1 MQILYGKN
9 KSVSLDVPSSCL
21 VISNPVGNEQSVE
34 QLAQDAVAHPLGLPG
49 LESCFTEDDKVAIAL
64 GEGVVHPDEILPV
77 LIDRLLLNGIKKENI
92 TLVVFG
98 GKTLDNAASGEFK
111 FFSSG
116 SPLSKYNVHV
126 HYTDQPQAYT
136 IVSAM
141 ESGEPL
147 AFVRPIVEADVVI
160 PVGVADPVASA
171 SPWSSRLG
179 VFSSVYPRFSMKE
192 AHDRFDHPSAFGL
205 DAPDE
210 SQDVPDEVRD
220 NISNRRRTAQ
230 DEIDDLEEMAR
241 IQWEEGDDF
250 GKRQETRD
258 NSEDSSTAYS
268 LLPTASDPL
277 STRNSQ
283 LATRQS
289 LAEEA
294 RKAGWELGVILLME
308 IIPGAGDSVVNIVF
322 GTPDSVEKEVDR
334 IHSACVKAFDKTV
347 VSGIGKLKFTRKPK
361 QILCAVGGDEN
372 RQTWLNV
379 IEALEAAVEKGSE
392 KCSVFLCADIA
403 QSVGPGFNVVM
414 AGSDL
419 LAGSISAVSST
430 LYRENFPDSLLALR
444 WLRLVDR
451 HRIFWL
457 SNLDSEIIEKLGAV
471 PLESIDQL
479 QRALKQE
486 NV

>member
-9 KSVSLDVPSSCL
+9 KSVSLDVPSTCL
-21 VISNPVGNEQSVE
+21 VVSNPVGSEQSIE
-34 QLAQDAVAHPLGLPG
+34 QLAQEAVAHPLGLPG
-49 LESCFTEDDKVAIAL
+49 LANCFTADDAVAIAL

-77 LIDRLLLNGIKKENI
+77 LIDQLLLNGIKKENI

-98 GKTLDNAASGEFK
+98 GKTQDDVISGEFNP
-111 FFSSG
+111 FSSD
-116 SPLSKYNVHV
+116 SPLRKYNVHV

-141 ESGEPL
+141 DSGEPL

-192 AHDRFDHPSAFGL
+192 THERFEHPSAFGL
-205 DAPDE
+205 DAPDQ

-220 NISNRRRTAQ
+220 NISNKRRTAQ

-241 IQWEEGDDF
+241 IQWEEG
-250 GKRQETRD
+250 ELTRSREERRTFND
-258 NSEDSSTAYS
+258 RTDSEDDISNREKSV
-268 LLPTASDPL
+268 
-277 STRNSQ
+277 
-283 LATRQS
+283 LARKK

-294 RKAGWELGVILLME
+294 RQAGWELGVVLLME
-308 IIPGAGDSVVNIVF
+308 IIPGAGDGVANIVF
-322 GTPDSVEKEVDR
+322 GTPDCVEKEVER
-334 IHSACVKAFDKTV
+334 IHSACVKEFDKNV
-347 VSGIGKLKFTRKPK
+347 VSGIGKLKFSRKPK
-361 QILCAVGGDEN
+361 QILCAVGGDER

-379 IEALEAAVEKGSE
+379 IESLEASAEKGTDN
-392 KCSVFLCADIA
+392 CTLFLCADIS
-403 QSVGPGFNVVM
+403 QPVGSGFKVVM

-419 LAGSISAVSST
+419 LAGTISAVAST
-430 LYRENFPDSLLALR
+430 LYRENFPDSFLALR

-457 SNLDSEIIEKLGAV
+457 SNLDCETIEKLGAV

-479 QRALKQE
+479 QRAIKQE
-486 NV
+486 

>member
-9 KSVSLDVPSSCL
+9 KSVSLDVPSTCL
-21 VISNPVGNEQSVE
+21 VVSNPVGSEQSIE
-34 QLAQDAVAHPLGLPG
+34 QLAQEAVAHPLGLPG
-49 LESCFTEDDKVAIAL
+49 LANCFTADDAVAIAL

-77 LIDRLLLNGIKKENI
+77 LIDQLLLNGIKKENI

-98 GKTLDNAASGEFK
+98 GKTQDDVISGEFNP
-111 FFSSG
+111 FSSD
-116 SPLSKYNVHV
+116 SPLRKYNVHV

-141 ESGEPL
+141 DSGEPL
-147 AFVRPIVEADVVI
+147 VFVRPIVEADVVI

-192 AHDRFDHPSAFGL
+192 AHERFEHPSAFGL
-205 DAPDE
+205 DAPDQ

-220 NISNRRRTAQ
+220 NISNKRRTAQ

-241 IQWEEGDDF
+241 IQWEEG
-250 GKRQETRD
+250 ELTRSREERRTFND
-258 NSEDSSTAYS
+258 RTDSEDDISNREKSVMA
-268 LLPTASDPL
+268 
-277 STRNSQ
+277 RKK
-283 LATRQS
+283 

-294 RKAGWELGVILLME
+294 QQAGWELGVVLLME
-308 IIPGAGDSVVNIVF
+308 IIPGAGDGVANIVF
-322 GTPDSVEKEVDR
+322 GTPDCVEKEVER
-334 IHSACVKAFDKTV
+334 IHSACVKEFDKNV
-347 VSGIGKLKFTRKPK
+347 VSGIGKLKFSRKPK
-361 QILCAVGGDEN
+361 QILCAVGGDER

-379 IEALEAAVEKGSE
+379 IESLEASAEKGTDN
-392 KCSVFLCADIA
+392 CTLFLCADIS
-403 QSVGPGFNVVM
+403 QPVGSGFKVVM

-419 LAGSISAVSST
+419 LAGTISAVAST
-430 LYRENFPDSLLALR
+430 LYRENFPDSFLALR

-457 SNLDSEIIEKLGAV
+457 SNLDCETIEKLGAV

-479 QRALKQE
+479 QRAIKQE
-486 NV
+486 

>member
-1 MQILYGKN
+1 MQLLYGKN

-21 VISNPVGNEQSVE
+21 VISNPVGSELSVE
-34 QLAQDAVAHPLGLPG
+34 QLTQDAVAHPLGLPG
-49 LESCFTEDDKVAIAL
+49 LKNCFTEDDKVAIAL
-64 GEGVVHPDEILPV
+64 GEGVVHQDEILPV
-77 LIDRLLLNGIKKENI
+77 LIDQLLLNGIKKENI

-98 GKTLDNAASGEFK
+98 GKTSPQTRDSKPFT
-111 FFSSG
+111 SD

-160 PVGVADPVASA
+160 PVGVADPVSCA

-192 AHDRFDHPSAFGL
+192 AHERFEHPSVFGL

-220 NISNRRRTAQ
+220 NISNKRRTAQ

-241 IQWEEGDDF
+241 IQWEEG
-250 GKRQETRD
+250 GLGSRQEAVD
-258 NSEDSSTAYS
+258 SSEDS
-268 LLPTASDPL
+268 PTAPDPL
-277 STRNSQ
+277 ENRK
-283 LATRQS
+283 R

-294 RKAGWELGVILLME
+294 QQAGWELGVVLLME
-308 IIPGAGDSVVNIVF
+308 IVPGAGNGIANIVF
-322 GTPDSVEKEVDR
+322 GTPDSVEKEVER
-334 IHSACVKAFDKTV
+334 IHSVCVKEFDKSV
-347 VSGIGKLKFTRKPK
+347 VSGIGKLKFSRKPK
-361 QILCAVGGDEN
+361 EILCVVGGEES
-372 RQTWLNV
+372 RQTWINA
-379 IEALEAAVEKGSE
+379 IEALETAAEKGTE
-392 KCSVFLCADIA
+392 NCAIYFCADIS
-403 QSVGPGFNVVM
+403 QPVGPGFKVVM
-414 AGSDL
+414 TGSDL
-419 LAGSISAVSST
+419 LAGTISAVAAT
-430 LYRENFPDSLLALR
+430 LYREKFPDSLLALR

-451 HRIFWL
+451 HRVYWL
-457 SNLDSEIIEKLGAV
+457 SNLDPETIEKLGAV
-471 PLESIDQL
+471 PLESSDQL

-486 NV
+486 IV

>member
-9 KSVSLDVPSSCL
+9 KSVSLDVPSTCL
-21 VISNPVGNEQSVE
+21 VVSNPVGSEQSIE
-34 QLAQDAVAHPLGLPG
+34 QLVQEAVAHPLGLPG
-49 LESCFTEDDKVAIAL
+49 LANCFTADDAVAIAL

-77 LIDRLLLNGIKKENI
+77 LIDQLLLNGIKKENI

-98 GKTLDNAASGEFK
+98 GKTQDDVISGEFNP
-111 FFSSG
+111 FSSD
-116 SPLSKYNVHV
+116 SPLRKYNVHV

-141 ESGEPL
+141 DSGEPL

-192 AHDRFDHPSAFGL
+192 AHERFEHPSAFGL
-205 DAPDE
+205 DAPDQ

-220 NISNRRRTAQ
+220 NISNKRRTAQ

-241 IQWEEGDDF
+241 IQWEEG
-250 GKRQETRD
+250 ELTRSREERRTFND
-258 NSEDSSTAYS
+258 RTDSEDDI
-268 LLPTASDPL
+268 SDREK
-277 STRNSQ
+277 SIMARKK
-283 LATRQS
+283 

-294 RKAGWELGVILLME
+294 RQAGWELGVVLLME
-308 IIPGAGDSVVNIVF
+308 IIPGAGDGVANIVF
-322 GTPDSVEKEVDR
+322 GTPDCVEKEVER
-334 IHSACVKAFDKTV
+334 IHSACVKEFDKNV
-347 VSGIGKLKFTRKPK
+347 VSGIGKLKFSRKPK
-361 QILCAVGGDEN
+361 QILCAVGGDER

-379 IEALEAAVEKGSE
+379 IESLEASAEKGTDN
-392 KCSVFLCADIA
+392 CTLFLCADIS
-403 QSVGPGFNVVM
+403 QPVGSGFKVVM

-419 LAGSISAVSST
+419 LAGTISAVAST
-430 LYRENFPDSLLALR
+430 LYRENFPDSFLALR

-457 SNLDSEIIEKLGAV
+457 SNLDCETIEKLGSV

-479 QRALKQE
+479 QRAIKQE
-486 NV
+486 

>member
-9 KSVSLDVPSSCL
+9 KSVSLDVPSTCL
-21 VISNPVGNEQSVE
+21 VVSNPVGSEQSIE
-34 QLAQDAVAHPLGLPG
+34 QLAQEAVAHPLGLPG
-49 LESCFTEDDKVAIAL
+49 LANCFTADDAVAIAL

-77 LIDRLLLNGIKKENI
+77 LIDQLLLNGIKKENI

-98 GKTLDNAASGEFK
+98 GKTQDDVISGEFNP
-111 FFSSG
+111 FSSD
-116 SPLSKYNVHV
+116 SPLRKYNVHV

-141 ESGEPL
+141 DSGEPL

-192 AHDRFDHPSAFGL
+192 AHERFEHPSAFGL
-205 DAPDE
+205 DAPDQ

-220 NISNRRRTAQ
+220 NISNKRRTAQ

-241 IQWEEGDDF
+241 IQWEEG
-250 GKRQETRD
+250 ELTRSREERRTFND
-258 NSEDSSTAYS
+258 RTDSEDDISNREKSVMA
-268 LLPTASDPL
+268 
-277 STRNSQ
+277 RKK
-283 LATRQS
+283 

-294 RKAGWELGVILLME
+294 RQAGWELGVVLLME
-308 IIPGAGDSVVNIVF
+308 IIPGAGDGVANIVF
-322 GTPDSVEKEVDR
+322 GTPDCVEKEVER
-334 IHSACVKAFDKTV
+334 IHSACVKEFDKNV
-347 VSGIGKLKFTRKPK
+347 VSGIGKLKFSRKPK
-361 QILCAVGGDEN
+361 QILCAVGGDER

-379 IEALEAAVEKGSE
+379 IESLEASAEKGTDN
-392 KCSVFLCADIA
+392 CTLFLCADIS
-403 QSVGPGFNVVM
+403 QPVGSGFKVVM

-419 LAGSISAVSST
+419 LAGTISAVAST
-430 LYRENFPDSLLALR
+430 LYRENFPDSFLALR

-457 SNLDSEIIEKLGAV
+457 SNLDCETIEKLGAV

-479 QRALKQE
+479 QRAIKQE
-486 NV
+486 

>member
-9 KSVSLDVPSSCL
+9 KSVSLDVPSTCL
-21 VISNPVGNEQSVE
+21 VVSNPVGSEQSIE
-34 QLAQDAVAHPLGLPG
+34 HLAQEAVAHPLGLPG
-49 LESCFTEDDKVAIAL
+49 LANCFTADDAVAIAL

-77 LIDRLLLNGIKKENI
+77 LIDQLLLNGIKKENI

-98 GKTLDNAASGEFK
+98 GKTQDDVISGEFNP
-111 FFSSG
+111 FSSD
-116 SPLSKYNVHV
+116 SPLRKYNVHV

-141 ESGEPL
+141 DSGEPL
-147 AFVRPIVEADVVI
+147 AFVRPIVEADIVI

-192 AHDRFDHPSAFGL
+192 AHERFEHPSAFGL
-205 DAPDE
+205 DAPDQ

-220 NISNRRRTAQ
+220 NISNKRRTAQ

-241 IQWEEGDDF
+241 IQWEEG
-250 GKRQETRD
+250 ELTRSREERRTFND
-258 NSEDSSTAYS
+258 RTDSEDDISNREKSVMA
-268 LLPTASDPL
+268 
-277 STRNSQ
+277 RKK
-283 LATRQS
+283 

-294 RKAGWELGVILLME
+294 QQAGWELGVVLLME
-308 IIPGAGDSVVNIVF
+308 IIPGAGDGVANIVF
-322 GTPDSVEKEVDR
+322 GTPDCVEKEVER
-334 IHSACVKAFDKTV
+334 IHSACVKEFDKNV
-347 VSGIGKLKFTRKPK
+347 VSGIGKLKFSRKPK
-361 QILCAVGGDEN
+361 QILCAVGGDER

-379 IEALEAAVEKGSE
+379 IESLEASAEKGTDN
-392 KCSVFLCADIA
+392 CTLFLCADIS
-403 QSVGPGFNVVM
+403 QPVGSGFKVVM

-419 LAGSISAVSST
+419 LAGTISAVAST
-430 LYRENFPDSLLALR
+430 LYRENFPDSFLALR

-457 SNLDSEIIEKLGAV
+457 SNLDCETIEKLGAV

-479 QRALKQE
+479 QRAIKQE
-486 NV
+486 

>member
-9 KSVSLDVPSSCL
+9 KSVSLDVPSTCL
-21 VISNPVGNEQSVE
+21 VVSNPVGSEQSIE
-34 QLAQDAVAHPLGLPG
+34 QLAQEAVAHPLGLPG
-49 LESCFTEDDKVAIAL
+49 LANCFTADDAVAIAL

-77 LIDRLLLNGIKKENI
+77 LIDQLLLNGIKKENI

-98 GKTLDNAASGEFK
+98 GKTQDDVISGEFNP
-111 FFSSG
+111 FSSD
-116 SPLSKYNVHV
+116 SPLRKYNVHV

-141 ESGEPL
+141 DSGEPL

-192 AHDRFDHPSAFGL
+192 AHERFEHPSAFGL
-205 DAPDE
+205 DAPDQ

-220 NISNRRRTAQ
+220 NISNKRRTAQ

-241 IQWEEGDDF
+241 IQWEEG
-250 GKRQETRD
+250 ELTRSREERRTFND
-258 NSEDSSTAYS
+258 RTDSEDDISNREKSVMA
-268 LLPTASDPL
+268 
-277 STRNSQ
+277 RKK
-283 LATRQS
+283 

-294 RKAGWELGVILLME
+294 QQAGWELGVVLLME
-308 IIPGAGDSVVNIVF
+308 IIPGAGDGVANIVF
-322 GTPDSVEKEVDR
+322 GTPDCVEKEVER
-334 IHSACVKAFDKTV
+334 IHSACVKEFDKNV
-347 VSGIGKLKFTRKPK
+347 VSGIGKLKFSRKPK
-361 QILCAVGGDEN
+361 QILCAVGGDER

-379 IEALEAAVEKGSE
+379 IESLEASAEKGTDN
-392 KCSVFLCADIA
+392 CTLFLCADIS
-403 QSVGPGFNVVM
+403 QPVGSGFKVVM

-419 LAGSISAVSST
+419 LAGTISAVAST
-430 LYRENFPDSLLALR
+430 LYRENFPDSFLALR

-457 SNLDSEIIEKLGAV
+457 SNLDCETIEKLGAV

-479 QRALKQE
+479 QRAIKQE
-486 NV
+486 

>member
-9 KSVSLDVPSSCL
+9 KSVSLDVPSTCL
-21 VISNPVGNEQSVE
+21 VVSNPVGSEQSIE
-34 QLAQDAVAHPLGLPG
+34 QLAQEAVAHPLGLPG
-49 LESCFTEDDKVAIAL
+49 LKNCFTEDDTVAIAL
-64 GEGVVHPDEILPV
+64 GEGVVHPDEILSV
-77 LIDRLLLNGIKKENI
+77 LIDQLLLNGIKKENI

-98 GKTLDNAASGEFK
+98 GKTHDDVISGEFTP
-111 FFSSG
+111 FSSD
-116 SPLSKYNVHV
+116 SPLLKYNVHV

-141 ESGEPL
+141 DSGEPL

-160 PVGVADPVASA
+160 PVGVADPIASA

-192 AHDRFDHPSAFGL
+192 AHERFEHPSVFGL

-220 NISNRRRTAQ
+220 KISNKRRTAQ

-241 IQWEEGDDF
+241 IQWEEGADEENREW
-250 GKRQETRD
+250 GIGNGE
-258 NSEDSSTAYS
+258 
-268 LLPTASDPL
+268 DPL
-277 STRNSQ
+277 ATRHSP

-294 RKAGWELGVILLME
+294 RQAGWELGVVLLME
-308 IIPGAGDSVVNIVF
+308 IIPGAGDGVANIVF
-322 GTPDSVEKEVDR
+322 GTPDSVEKEVKR
-334 IHSACVKAFDKTV
+334 IHSACVKEFDKNV
-347 VSGIGKLKFTRKPK
+347 VSGIGKLKFSRKPK
-361 QILCAVGGDEN
+361 QILCAVGGDER

-379 IEALEAAVEKGSE
+379 IESLEASAEKGMDN
-392 KCSVFLCADIA
+392 CTLYLCADIS
-403 QSVGPGFNVVM
+403 QPVGSGFKVVM

-419 LAGSISAVSST
+419 LAGTISAVAST
-430 LYRENFPDSLLALR
+430 LYRENFPDSFLALR

-457 SNLDSEIIEKLGAV
+457 SNLDSEAIEKLGAV

-479 QRALKQE
+479 QRVIKQE
-486 NV
+486 IV

>member
-9 KSVSLDVPSSCL
+9 KSVSLDVPSTCL
-21 VISNPVGNEQSVE
+21 VVSNPVGSEQSIE
-34 QLAQDAVAHPLGLPG
+34 QLAQEAVAHPLGLPG
-49 LESCFTEDDKVAIAL
+49 LANCFTADDAVAIAL

-77 LIDRLLLNGIKKENI
+77 LIDQLLLNGIKKENI

-98 GKTLDNAASGEFK
+98 GKTQDDVISGEFNP
-111 FFSSG
+111 FSSD
-116 SPLSKYNVHV
+116 SPLRKYNVHV

-141 ESGEPL
+141 DSGEPL

-192 AHDRFDHPSAFGL
+192 AHERFEHPSAFGL
-205 DAPDE
+205 DAPDQ

-220 NISNRRRTAQ
+220 NISNKRRTAQ

-241 IQWEEGDDF
+241 IQWEEG
-250 GKRQETRD
+250 ELTRSREERRTFND
-258 NSEDSSTAYS
+258 RTDSEDDISNREKSIMA
-268 LLPTASDPL
+268 
-277 STRNSQ
+277 RKK
-283 LATRQS
+283 

-294 RKAGWELGVILLME
+294 QQAGWELGVVLLME
-308 IIPGAGDSVVNIVF
+308 IIPGAGDGVANIVF
-322 GTPDSVEKEVDR
+322 GTPDCVEKEVER
-334 IHSACVKAFDKTV
+334 IHSACVKEFDKNV
-347 VSGIGKLKFTRKPK
+347 VSGIGKLKFSRKPK
-361 QILCAVGGDEN
+361 QILCAVGGDER

-379 IEALEAAVEKGSE
+379 IESLEASAEKGTDN
-392 KCSVFLCADIA
+392 CTLFLCADIS
-403 QSVGPGFNVVM
+403 QPVGSGFKVVM

-419 LAGSISAVSST
+419 LAGTISAVAST
-430 LYRENFPDSLLALR
+430 LYRENFPDSFLALR

-479 QRALKQE
+479 QRVIKQE
-486 NV
+486 

>member
-9 KSVSLDVPSSCL
+9 KSVSLDVPSTCL
-21 VISNPVGNEQSVE
+21 VVSNPVGSEQSIE
-34 QLAQDAVAHPLGLPG
+34 QLAQEAVAHPLGLPG
-49 LESCFTEDDKVAIAL
+49 LANCFTADDAVAIAL

-77 LIDRLLLNGIKKENI
+77 LIDQLLLNGIKKENI

-98 GKTLDNAASGEFK
+98 GKTQDDVISGEFNP
-111 FFSSG
+111 FSSD
-116 SPLSKYNVHV
+116 SPLRKYNVHV

-141 ESGEPL
+141 DSGEPL

-192 AHDRFDHPSAFGL
+192 AHERFEHPSAFGL

-220 NISNRRRTAQ
+220 NISNKRRTAQ

-258 NSEDSSTAYS
+258 NSEDSSTAYC

-277 STRNSQ
+277 ATRNSQ

-294 RKAGWELGVILLME
+294 RQAGWELGVVLLME
-308 IIPGAGDSVVNIVF
+308 IIPGAGDGVANIVF
-322 GTPDSVEKEVDR
+322 GTPDCVEKEVER
-334 IHSACVKAFDKTV
+334 IHSACVKEFDKNV
-347 VSGIGKLKFTRKPK
+347 VSGIGKLKFSRKPK
-361 QILCAVGGDEN
+361 QILCAVGGDER

-379 IEALEAAVEKGSE
+379 IESLEASAEKGTDN
-392 KCSVFLCADIA
+392 CTLFLCADIS
-403 QSVGPGFNVVM
+403 QPVGSGFKVVM

-419 LAGSISAVSST
+419 LAGTISAVAST
-430 LYRENFPDSLLALR
+430 LYRENFPDSFLALR

-457 SNLDSEIIEKLGAV
+457 SNLDCETIEKLGAV

-479 QRALKQE
+479 QRAIKQE
-486 NV
+486 

>member
-9 KSVSLDVPSSCL
+9 KSVSLDVPSTCL
-21 VISNPVGNEQSVE
+21 VVSNPVGSEQSIE
-34 QLAQDAVAHPLGLPG
+34 QLAQEAVAHPLGLPG
-49 LESCFTEDDKVAIAL
+49 LANCFTADDAVAIAL

-77 LIDRLLLNGIKKENI
+77 LIDQLLLNGIKKENI

-98 GKTLDNAASGEFK
+98 GKTQDDVISGEFNP
-111 FFSSG
+111 FSSD
-116 SPLSKYNVHV
+116 SPLRKYNVHV

-141 ESGEPL
+141 DSGEPL
-147 AFVRPIVEADVVI
+147 AFVRPIVEADIVI

-192 AHDRFDHPSAFGL
+192 AHERFEHPSAFGL
-205 DAPDE
+205 DAPDQ

-220 NISNRRRTAQ
+220 NISNKRRTAQ

-241 IQWEEGDDF
+241 IQWEEG
-250 GKRQETRD
+250 ELTRSREERRTFND
-258 NSEDSSTAYS
+258 RTDSEDDISNREKSVMA
-268 LLPTASDPL
+268 
-277 STRNSQ
+277 RKK
-283 LATRQS
+283 

-294 RKAGWELGVILLME
+294 RQAGWELGVVLLME
-308 IIPGAGDSVVNIVF
+308 IIPGAGDGVANIVF
-322 GTPDSVEKEVDR
+322 GTPDCVEKEVER
-334 IHSACVKAFDKTV
+334 IHSACVKEFDKNV
-347 VSGIGKLKFTRKPK
+347 VSGIGKLKFSRKPK
-361 QILCAVGGDEN
+361 QILCAVGGDER

-379 IEALEAAVEKGSE
+379 IESLEASAEKGTDN
-392 KCSVFLCADIA
+392 CTLFLCADIS
-403 QSVGPGFNVVM
+403 QPVGSGFKVVM

-419 LAGSISAVSST
+419 LAGTISAVAST
-430 LYRENFPDSLLALR
+430 LYRENFPDSFLALR

-457 SNLDSEIIEKLGAV
+457 SNLDCETIEKLGAV

-479 QRALKQE
+479 QRAIKQE
-486 NV
+486 

>member
-9 KSVSLDVPSSCL
+9 KSVSLDVPSTCL
-21 VISNPVGNEQSVE
+21 VVSNPVGSEQSIE
-34 QLAQDAVAHPLGLPG
+34 QLAQEAVAHPLGLPG
-49 LESCFTEDDKVAIAL
+49 LANCFTADDAVAIAL

-77 LIDRLLLNGIKKENI
+77 LIDQLLLNGIKKENI

-98 GKTLDNAASGEFK
+98 GKTQDDVISGEFNP
-111 FFSSG
+111 FSSD
-116 SPLSKYNVHV
+116 SPLRKYNVHV

-141 ESGEPL
+141 DSGEPL

-192 AHDRFDHPSAFGL
+192 AHERFEHPSAFGL
-205 DAPDE
+205 DAPDQ

-220 NISNRRRTAQ
+220 NISNKRRTAQ

-241 IQWEEGDDF
+241 IQWEEG
-250 GKRQETRD
+250 ELTRSREERRTFND
-258 NSEDSSTAYS
+258 RTDSEDDISNREKSIMA
-268 LLPTASDPL
+268 
-277 STRNSQ
+277 RKK
-283 LATRQS
+283 R
-289 LAEEA
+289 AEEA
-294 RKAGWELGVILLME
+294 QQAGWELGVVLLME
-308 IIPGAGDSVVNIVF
+308 IIPGAGDGVANIVF
-322 GTPDSVEKEVDR
+322 GTPDCVEKEVER
-334 IHSACVKAFDKTV
+334 IHSACVKEFDKNV
-347 VSGIGKLKFTRKPK
+347 VSGIGKLKFSRKPK
-361 QILCAVGGDEN
+361 QILCAVGGDER

-379 IEALEAAVEKGSE
+379 IESLEASAEKGTDN
-392 KCSVFLCADIA
+392 CTLFLCADIS
-403 QSVGPGFNVVM
+403 QPVGSGFKVVM

-419 LAGSISAVSST
+419 LAGTISAVAST
-430 LYRENFPDSLLALR
+430 LYRENFPDSFLALR

-479 QRALKQE
+479 QRVIKQE
-486 NV
+486 

>member
-1 MQILYGKN
+1 MQILYGKD

-21 VISNPVGNEQSVE
+21 VVSNPAGSEQSIE
-34 QLAQDAVAHPLGLPG
+34 QLAQEAVAHPLGLPG
-49 LESCFTEDDKVAIAL
+49 LSNCFTQDDTVAIAL
-64 GEGVVHPDEILPV
+64 GEGVVHQDEILPV
-77 LIDRLLLNGIKKENI
+77 LIDQLLLNGVKKENI

-98 GKTLDNAASGEFK
+98 GKTQDDASGAFK
-111 FFSSG
+111 AFHSD

-147 AFVRPIVEADVVI
+147 AFVRPVVEADVVI
-160 PVGVADPVASA
+160 PVGVADPVSCA

-192 AHDRFDHPSAFGL
+192 AHERFEHPSVFGL

-220 NISNRRRTAQ
+220 NISNKRRTAQ

-241 IQWEEGDDF
+241 IQWEEGAEV
-250 GKRQETRD
+250 GSRQEAVGS
-258 NSEDSSTAYS
+258 SEDS
-268 LLPTASDPL
+268 PTASNPL
-277 STRNSQ
+277 EIRK
-283 LATRQS
+283 R

-294 RKAGWELGVILLME
+294 QQAGWELGVILLME
-308 IIPGAGDSVVNIVF
+308 IIPGAGDSVAHVVF

-334 IHSACVKAFDKTV
+334 IHSACVKEFDKSV
-347 VSGIGKLKFTRKPK
+347 VSGIGNLKFTRKPK
-361 QILCAVGGDEN
+361 QILCAVGGNES

-379 IEALEAAVEKGSE
+379 IESLEAAVEKGTDN
-392 KCSVFLCADIA
+392 CSVFLCSDVS
-403 QSVGPGFNVVM
+403 QPVGPGFKVVM

-419 LAGSISAVSST
+419 LAGTISAVAAT
-430 LYRENFPDSLLALR
+430 LYREHFPDSLLALR

-451 HRIFWL
+451 HRIYWL
-457 SNLDSEIIEKLGAV
+457 SNLDAEIIEKLGAV
-471 PLESIDQL
+471 PLESVDQL
-479 QRALKQE
+479 QRALKQGT
-486 NV
+486 V

>member
-21 VISNPVGNEQSVE
+21 VVSNPAGSEQSIE
-34 QLAQDAVAHPLGLPG
+34 QLAQEAVAHPLGLPG
-49 LESCFTEDDKVAIAL
+49 LANCFTADDAVAIAL

-77 LIDRLLLNGIKKENI
+77 LIDQLLLNGIKKENI

-98 GKTLDNAASGEFK
+98 GKTQDDVISGEFNP
-111 FFSSG
+111 FSSD
-116 SPLSKYNVHV
+116 SPLRKYNVHV

-141 ESGEPL
+141 DSGEPL

-192 AHDRFDHPSAFGL
+192 AHERFEHPSAFGL
-205 DAPDE
+205 DAPDQ

-220 NISNRRRTAQ
+220 NISNKRRTAQ

-241 IQWEEGDDF
+241 IQWEEG
-250 GKRQETRD
+250 ELTRSREERRTFNRTD
-258 NSEDSSTAYS
+258 SEDGVSNREKSV
-268 LLPTASDPL
+268 
-277 STRNSQ
+277 
-283 LATRQS
+283 LARKK

-294 RKAGWELGVILLME
+294 RQAGWELGVVLLME
-308 IIPGAGDSVVNIVF
+308 IIPGAGDGVANIVF
-322 GTPDSVEKEVDR
+322 GTPDSVEKEVER
-334 IHSACVKAFDKTV
+334 IHSACVKEFDKNV
-347 VSGIGKLKFTRKPK
+347 VSGIGKLKFSRKPK
-361 QILCAVGGDEN
+361 QILCAVGGDER

-379 IEALEAAVEKGSE
+379 IESLEASAEKGTDN
-392 KCSVFLCADIA
+392 CTLFLCADIS
-403 QSVGPGFNVVM
+403 QPVGSGFKVVM

-419 LAGSISAVSST
+419 LAGTISAVAST
-430 LYRENFPDSLLALR
+430 LYRENFPDSFLALR

-457 SNLDSEIIEKLGAV
+457 SNLDCETIEKLGAV

-479 QRALKQE
+479 QRAIKQK
-486 NV
+486 

>member
-21 VISNPVGNEQSVE
+21 VVSNPAGSEQSIE
-34 QLAQDAVAHPLGLPG
+34 QLAQEAVAHPLGLPG
-49 LESCFTEDDKVAIAL
+49 LKNCFTADDAVAIAL
-64 GEGVVHPDEILPV
+64 GEGVVHPDEILPA
-77 LIDRLLLNGIKKENI
+77 LIDQLLPNGIKKENI

-98 GKTLDNAASGEFK
+98 GKTQDDVISGEFNP
-111 FFSSG
+111 FSSG
-116 SPLSKYNVHV
+116 SPLRKYNVHV

-141 ESGEPL
+141 DSGEPL

-160 PVGVADPVASA
+160 PVGVADPIASS

-192 AHDRFDHPSAFGL
+192 AHERFEHPSAFGL

-220 NISNRRRTAQ
+220 NISNKRRTAQ

-241 IQWEEGDDF
+241 IQWEEG
-250 GKRQETRD
+250 ELTRSREERRTFND
-258 NSEDSSTAYS
+258 RTDSEDDISNREKSVMA
-268 LLPTASDPL
+268 
-277 STRNSQ
+277 RKK
-283 LATRQS
+283 

-294 RKAGWELGVILLME
+294 RQAGWELGVVLLME
-308 IIPGAGDSVVNIVF
+308 IIPGAGDGVANIVF
-322 GTPDSVEKEVDR
+322 GTPDSVEKEVER
-334 IHSACVKAFDKTV
+334 IHSACVKEFDKNV
-347 VSGIGKLKFTRKPK
+347 VSGIGKLKFSRKPK
-361 QILCAVGGDEN
+361 QILCAVGGDER

-379 IEALEAAVEKGSE
+379 IESLEASAEKGTDN
-392 KCSVFLCADIA
+392 CTLFLCADIS
-403 QSVGPGFNVVM
+403 QPVGSGFKVVM

-419 LAGSISAVSST
+419 LAGTISAVAST
-430 LYRENFPDSLLALR
+430 LYRENFPDSFLALR

-457 SNLDSEIIEKLGAV
+457 SNLDCETIEKLGAV

-479 QRALKQE
+479 QRVIKQE
-486 NV
+486 